1 MQINLIKGIGRFK
14 PAQHIVE
21 LALLAP
27 FIIIFIGFAAEIAM
41 VINANYKFNSS
52 VYESISLMALTNKI
66 NVEKEDT
73 VSNIKE
79 YTRMLLKQKHAP
91 YAGSLEID
99 LVQTDDIDFLIGTY
113 KYKSTFTIF
122 NAVKDFTL
130 STYNF
135 LTVIPLNSA
144 ILRKNSFDIDDDFFK
159 NGFRVVN
166 PKEEISPTEPDEE
179 ISPDE
184 NNEGET
190 RETDENISAGT
201 LEVSP
206 SEITVE

>member
-1 MQINLIKGIGRFK
+1 M
-14 PAQHIVE
+14 E

-52 VYESISLMALTNKI
+52 VYESISLMALANKI
-66 NVEKEDT
+66 NIEKEDT
-73 VSNIKE
+73 VSDIKE
-79 YTRMLLKQKHAP
+79 YTRMLLKEKRAP
-91 YAGSLEID
+91 YAGSLEIG
-99 LVQTDDIDFLIGTY
+99 LVETDDIDFLIGTY

-144 ILRKNSFDIDDDFFK
+144 ILRKNSFNIDDDFFK
-159 NGFRVVN
+159 NGFSV
-166 PKEEISPTEPDEE
+166 ISPEDETLPTEPVD
-179 ISPDE
+179 PDE
-184 NNEGET
+184 SSENNNEGK
-190 RETDENISAGT
+190 TDEDISAGT
-201 LEVSP
+201 LEATP
-206 SEITVE
+206 PEITAE